1 MAGAWEEMI
10 FEVLPIQTILA
21 FSDLRLEAP
30 LAQKQRM
37 SGPKNQTDKRRD
49 APPKEALRVHHE
61 AFSPHKKK
69 RDLWG
74 GFSLILAGLAIS
86 VLKLRC
92 EADCA
97 APLLLPVIATQIIST
112 DKPGPNESLL
122 LMGCSRLGVQV
133 PCVPHGLGVC

>member
-10 FEVLPIQTILA
+10 FKVLLIQTILA

-30 LAQKQRM
+30 LAQSQRM
-37 SGPKNQTDKRRD
+37 PGPKSTHQTDQRRD
-49 APPKEALRVHHE
+49 AHPTGGTPQGF
-61 AFSPHKKK
+61 FSPQNKG
-69 RDLWG
+69 DIWS

-86 VLKLRC
+86 MPKLRR

-97 APLLLPVIATQIIST
+97 APLLLLLITTQIISA
-112 DKPGPNESLL
+112 DKAGPNESLL

-133 PCVPHGLGVC
+133 PCVPRGLGGC

>member
-21 FSDLRLEAP
+21 FSDLWLEAP

-61 AFSPHKKK
+61 GFSPHKKK
-69 RDLWG
+69 GSMGWVQFNPG
-74 GFSLILAGLAIS
+74 WIGHFCA
-86 VLKLRC
+86 
-92 EADCA
+92 EA
-97 APLLLPVIATQIIST
+97 
-112 DKPGPNESLL
+112 E
-122 LMGCSRLGVQV
+122 M
-133 PCVPHGLGVC
+133 